1 MSILSLVML
10 IASIFFLY
18 LVVRNINKNKILFE
32 QAFMWI
38 IISFV
43 MILISVF
50 DSIPDFFADILGF
63 ELTSNFLLSLAIFFL
78 LIIAFLQTMSL
89 SKQKEQIKHLVQ
101 ELSILKSEVKKE
113 VDDDR

>member
-1 MSILSLVML
+1 MSILSMVML
-10 IASIFFLY
+10 VASIFFLY

-43 MILISVF
+43 MIVISIF
-50 DSIPDFFADILGF
+50 DSIPGFFAGILGF

-78 LIIAFLQTMSL
+78 LIVAFLQTMTL
-89 SKQKEQIKHLVQ
+89 SKQKEQVKQLVQ
-101 ELSILKSEVKKE
+101 EVSLLKSEMKKE
-113 VDDDR
+113 VDNDH